1 MRASLRHLAL
11 IMDGNGRWAK
21 EQGLA
26 RTKGHEQGAQVVH
39 EVTAF
44 AAKEGIE
51 ILTLYAFSTENWK
64 RPKSEVVFLMKLL
77 ATFLKQ
83 ELPKLLEHNVRF
95 ETIGDTSAFST
106 SLQSAIGLAKEKT
119 AHCTGLRQVL
129 ALNYGGWD
137 EIARGA
143 RKLAEAHSPITSTT
157 LRDSLDITT
166 PVDLLV
172 RTGGE
177 MRLSNFLLWQAA
189 YAELRFTKTLW
200 PAFTCKELQEIIEDF
215 SSTQRRFGGL

>member
-1 MRASLRHLAL
+1 MSFSLRHLAL

-26 RTKGHEQGAQVVH
+26 RTKGHEQGAKVVH

-44 AAKEGIE
+44 AAKAGIE
-51 ILTLYAFSTENWK
+51 MLTLYAFSTENWK
-64 RPKSEVVFLMKLL
+64 RPKSEVAFLMKLL

-83 ELPKLLEHNVRF
+83 ELPTLLKHNVRF
-95 ETIGDTSAFST
+95 ETIGDISAFST
-106 SLQSAIGLAKEKT
+106 SLQNAIQFAKEKT

-143 RKLAEAHSPITSTT
+143 QKLADTHTPITPQT
-157 LRDSLDITT
+157 LEASLDIST